1 MTGKVAWK
9 EGLALLPQHFQRAE
23 ETWREDLHSHFGHPP
38 SRGFGFSRL
47 NLDQTQLASA
57 GLFRI
62 ETCAGMF
69 PGGHR
74 FDSEHGQTLALH
86 RQVPNGLG
94 MEIQRIT
101 VYLAMK
107 APSDGAANLGPEA
120 AFGEYGTQLPD
131 ATTGRSRREV
141 VLCSPNLSV
150 RFSTDA
156 NDGFLLLPVCSLLRG
171 DQGQATV
178 AADFLPTLLDVNAWE
193 PLSLMVQK
201 LSGII
206 QMRCRT
212 LEQQNPA
219 VDTQGMR
226 QWLECLHLR
235 AHQPLLDQ
243 AASTLETHPAELFKT
258 LLSLSGG
265 LVFTRAMSIS
275 SAAYKH
281 SEMSACLLG
290 LLNGLFSALAAE
302 IRTDNLVKAMNREA
316 PVLFSL
322 QLPRENWK
330 AGKKFF
336 LAIRTSLTPDQLV
349 VHFGQHAKAAARSK
363 LQAIITSA
371 LPGVE
376 SRLSPPPAFF
386 RATGQHCFELSPTG
400 AMWQTVMDEGFL
412 GVYTPANLDVTS
424 IELLIEGG

>member
-23 ETWREDLHSHFGHPP
+23 ETWREDLHLHFGHPP

-47 NLDQTQLASA
+47 NLDQSQLASA

-62 ETCAGMF
+62 ETCAGVF

-74 FDSEHGQTLALH
+74 FDSERGQTLALH

-120 AFGEYGTQLPD
+120 AFGEYGAQLPD
-131 ATTGRSRREV
+131 TTTGRSRREV

-156 NDGFLLLPVCSLLRG
+156 NDGFLLLPICALLRG
-171 DQGQATV
+171 DQGQATI
-178 AADFLPTLLDVNAWE
+178 AADFLPTLLDINAWE
-193 PLSLMVQK
+193 PLSLLVQK

-206 QMRCRT
+206 HMRCRT

-226 QWLECLHLR
+226 LWLECLHLR
-235 AHQPLLDQ
+235 SHQPLLDQ
-243 AASTLETHPAELFKT
+243 AASTLETHPESLFRT

-275 SAAYKH
+275 GTAYKH
-281 SEMSACLLG
+281 TDMSACILG
-290 LLNGLFSALAAE
+290 LLNGLFAALAAE

-322 QLPRENWK
+322 QLPRETWK
-330 AGKKFF
+330 SGKKFF
-336 LAIRTSLTPDQLV
+336 LAIRTSLSPEQLV
-349 VHFGQHAKAAARSK
+349 VQFGQHAKAAPRSK

-400 AMWQTVMDEGFL
+400 AMWQTVADEGYL
-412 GVYTPANLDVTS
+412 GVYTPPNLEVTS